1 MSNPWF
7 VLIVAVC
14 GDDVTLPGSVIMA
27 VIGVWRGVVLM
38 ISDISGL

>member
-1 MSNPWF
+1 MNNPWF

-27 VIGVWRGVVLM
+27 VIGVCRGAVLM